1 MLQVEKIGPN
11 YWVKFGTECYLH
23 LNCCWKWGSN
33 YRDSSLQ
40 LVERWDFSTL
50 NLRKNP
56 WNLVKGNYHIEKLV
70 QMLVITP
77 EFKMVVSSDHSFQWD
92 ELKRELF
99 YFMKSFIIKKKCYMT
114 FNLSIF
120 AIDNSRIWKLQ
131 VLMMTYK
138 YVALHSQERI
148 CSPWISTKQTQQS

>member
-77 EFKMVVSSDHSFQWD
+77 EFKMVVSSDHSFRWD

-99 YFMKSFIIKKKCYMT
+99 YFMKSFIIKMLIWHLIYLFLPSTTAEYESSKCWWWLINTSHCTAKNEY
-114 FNLSIF
+114 
-120 AIDNSRIWKLQ
+120 AQR
-131 VLMMTYK
+131 
-138 YVALHSQERI
+138 E
-148 CSPWISTKQTQQS
+148 